1 MRNKCR
7 LRLSNKNTE
16 NPMTLFYASFL
27 IKSLNRTK
35 THYTDT
41 DRDIRSREKHKTHS
55 GAGLPVKSG
64 RTGIPAGAIG
74 PKNHR
79 IFYIQRERER

>member
-1 MRNKCR
+1 MQEEIQ
-7 LRLSNKNTE
+7 KNDDTAYNCTNRTKE
-16 NPMTLFYASFL
+16 
-27 IKSLNRTK
+27 IRCINRTK

>member
-35 THYTDT
+35 TH
-41 DRDIRSREKHKTHS
+41 S
-55 GAGLPVKSG
+55 GSSPKS
-64 RTGIPAGAIG
+64 
-74 PKNHR
+74 N
-79 IFYIQRERER
+79 